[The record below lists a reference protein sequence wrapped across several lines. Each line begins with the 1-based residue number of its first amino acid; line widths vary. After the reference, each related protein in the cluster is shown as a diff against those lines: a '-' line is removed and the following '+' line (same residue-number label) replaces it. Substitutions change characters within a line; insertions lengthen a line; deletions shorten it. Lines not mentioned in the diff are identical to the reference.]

1 MEYIIIDD
9 NQDFAEAFCEQL
21 CKNKESSHCNS
32 SKLSEV
38 NNENTEAIDYKKHS
52 EEQIADAIIE
62 TYGSSKCILNKNRLP
77 DEIVI
82 FINLNLVLN
91 NCERQKQKGIELLTW
106 LRIKGVMN
114 HVVLYSFESLE
125 TILKKEERNLILTSR
140 GTSFVRLPSDF
151 KEFSDS
157 KTLHLADKK
166 NIQWILK
173 EAYIAGL
180 KHNGQNKFHLDN
192 IWIPIIENTNE
203 IKKSLETE
211 VGKFLID
218 QNETITIEVI
228 KKLKNDILSYNI
240 QGLKINIVLCDDH
253 AEQKIE
259 KTVYNKKEIIIKNFG
274 LKYLD
279 VNFFDI
285 STCTNLKGLYNQ
297 PDCDII
303 LLDYKLGSDEKGKEK
318 TGTQYFIAR
327 LEESKKEKHQFLGK
341 NWVLPISYL
350 SSEMIEDFREKN
362 VAFTENDLVL
372 SLGAD
377 PISQPYRF
385 LYELLYI
392 LNEQLK
398 RAIGWTIEDNFMEY
412 LKKANDLIEFIKGC
426 KEINREG
433 TKNLFSEVS
442 TLFHRIHTIKNN
454 KREGLYQSLN
464 NKIKDEEKK
473 IEILSLYRDL
483 LYQLSF
489 MKHEDNEL
497 LFFLLTDLE
506 DCLKNYSQK
515 NC

>member
-1 MEYIIIDD
+1 MEYIIIDN
-9 NQDFAEAFCEQL
+9 NQDFAKALYKQL
-21 CKNKESSHCNS
+21 SKNGVKSKEGIVP
-32 SKLSEV
+32 LAGISEV
-38 NNENTEAIDYKKHS
+38 SELADNVNPENDK
-52 EEQIADAIIE
+52 
-62 TYGSSKCILNKNRLP
+62 
-77 DEIVI
+77 IVI
-82 FINLNLVLN
+82 FVNLNLILN
-91 NCERQKQKGIELLTW
+91 NCNRQNQKGIELLAW

-125 TILKKEERNLILTSR
+125 TILKKEEKNLMLISR

-151 KEFSDS
+151 ANLENMNLSQK
-157 KTLHLADKK
+157 ANKK
-166 NIQWILK
+166 NVWWILN
-173 EAYIAGL
+173 EIYIAGL
-180 KHNGQNKFHLDN
+180 KHFGQNKFYIEN
-192 IWIPIIENTNE
+192 IWKSIVENE
-203 IKKSLETE
+203 SASIKSLETE
-211 VGKFLID
+211 VGKFLIGH
-218 QNETITIEVI
+218 NENITIENI
-228 KKLKNDILSYNI
+228 EDLKNKILSYDVQKLNI
-240 QGLKINIVLCDDH
+240 DIILCDDH
-253 AEQKIE
+253 AENKINE
-259 KTVYNKKEIIIKNFG
+259 TDFNKKEIIVKNLDLLD
-274 LKYLD
+274 LKCFNIL
-279 VNFFDI
+279 
-285 STCTNLKGLYNQ
+285 TCKNLESLYKSK
-297 PDCDII
+297 DCDII
-303 LLDYKLGSDEKGKEK
+303 LLDYKLGDDENGKKE
-318 TGTQYFIAR
+318 TGTQYFIDR
-327 LEESKKEKHQFLGK
+327 QETGINIKEKHQFLGK

-350 SSEMIEDFREKN
+350 SNEMIEDFRENN
-362 VAFTENDLVL
+362 VAFTENNLVL

-515 NC
+515 DC